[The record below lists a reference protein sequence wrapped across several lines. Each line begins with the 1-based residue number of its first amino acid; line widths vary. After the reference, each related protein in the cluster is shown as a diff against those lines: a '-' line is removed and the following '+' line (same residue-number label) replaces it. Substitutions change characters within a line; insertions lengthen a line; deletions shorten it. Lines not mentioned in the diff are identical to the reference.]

1 MVPSKE
7 NVPDTALSLRKR
19 ISTKRRDRLDLS
31 KKLLVKT
38 VMAPA
43 IDVIHDE
50 ATFLNNSVVNTHEII
65 DDKIKPIAGF
75 EPGDDLE
82 VSPGA
87 TALSKKLVGEALV
100 EQIEG
105 IDHELCDAGDE
116 DSFFVADLGEVYRSF
131 KMWKQQMPQV
141 LPHYAVKCNTDPAVI
156 RLLGTLG
163 ANFDCASK
171 KEIDTILGLGF
182 DGSRIVYANPC
193 KTNSFIRHARECDV
207 NLTTVDN
214 SQELYKLKK
223 HHPECGIL
231 IRIATDDES
240 AQCRLSTKFGCS
252 VSSAVNEL
260 LPMCQEL
267 DLKVKGVAFHV
278 GSGAKD
284 FDSIYKAV
292 KDSRTVFDR
301 AEEMGMPMSVLD
313 IGGGFER
320 ETFGE
325 SSAMVRY
332 SLGKYF
338 PQTYS
343 DQHGILFIAEPGRFM
358 VANAFT
364 LASHVIA
371 RRDLGKEQYDMEAMI
386 YVNDGVYGNMNCI
399 LFDHQHPV
407 AHVLRHDGKIYYDGE
422 TVDDEDK
429 DIQGTVRRFAFLI
442 WGPTCDGLDCISTRS
457 EFATNINVGDWL
469 YFPNLGAYT
478 LAATT
483 SFNGLGGMATVKY
496 VSSAPEVRL

>member
-1 MVPSKE
+1 
-7 NVPDTALSLRKR
+7 
-19 ISTKRRDRLDLS
+19 
-31 KKLLVKT
+31 
-38 VMAPA
+38 MAPA

-50 ATFLNNSVVNTHEII
+50 TAFLNDVVKSHEFVG
-65 DDKIKPIAGF
+65 DRIKPIAGF
-75 EPGDDLE
+75 EAGGSLQE
-82 VSPGA
+82 SSA
-87 TALSKKLVGEALV
+87 TTALSRKLVGEALV
-100 EQIEG
+100 EQIGG
-105 IDHELCDAGDE
+105 IDHEVCDAGDE
-116 DSFFVADLGEVYRSF
+116 DSFFVADLGEVYRSM
-131 KMWKQQMPQV
+131 KIWKQQLPNV
-141 LPHYAVKCNTDPAVI
+141 LPHYAVKCNTDHAVI
-156 RLLGTLG
+156 KLLGTLG

-171 KEIDTILGLGF
+171 KEIDTILSLGF

-193 KTNSFIRHARECDV
+193 KTNSFIRHAKECDV

-214 SQELYKLKK
+214 AQELHKLKR
-223 HHPECGIL
+223 HHPECEVL

-252 VSSAVNEL
+252 VSAAIDEL
-260 LPMCQEL
+260 LPLCHEL
-267 DLKVKGVAFHV
+267 GIKAVGVAFHV

-284 FDSIYKAV
+284 FDSIYKAI
-292 KDSRTVFDR
+292 KDSRAVFDK
-301 AEEMGMPMSVLD
+301 AQEMGAPMRVLD

-338 PQTYS
+338 PETYTE
-343 DQHGILFIAEPGRFM
+343 QFGVKFIAEPGRFM

-386 YVNDGVYGNMNCI
+386 YINDGVYGNMNCI
-399 LFDHQHPV
+399 LFDHQHPE
-407 AHVLRHDGKIYYDGE
+407 AHVLKHKGKIYYDGMSA
-422 TVDDEDK
+422 DDEDT
-429 DIQGTVRRFAFLI
+429 DIQGTIRRYAFSI

-457 EFATNINVGDWL
+457 EFPTNIDVGDWL

-478 LAATT
+478 SAATT
-483 SFNGLGGMATVKY
+483 SFNGLGGSATVKY